1 MMDAS
6 RFVKLAPVLT
16 LCAVCLLAGCLKP
29 GSGAPE
35 PTPPT
40 VVVPVNVQSDAPLQA
55 APVASRPVAVES
67 PEPRINL
74 RMADAPVR
82 LVLQKLAELGN
93 IDLIVPAN
101 LNRTISVQ
109 YVNVPV
115 STALSDVLA
124 RSGLRLGAGPR
135 TSLPFDTV
143 TVFYQL
149 PANIDSLSVDG
160 IVRRFGVSREMA
172 ELIAK
177 SRRP

>member
-1 MMDAS
+1 MMETS
-6 RFVKLAPVLT
+6 RFARSAPTLM
-16 LCAVCLLAGCLKP
+16 LCAVCLLAGCLKH
-29 GSGAPE
+29 SQAAPE
-35 PTPPT
+35 PAPAAAPATT
-40 VVVPVNVQSDAPLQA
+40 VVDAPIQA
-55 APVASRPVAVES
+55 APIASAPVAVES
-67 PEPRINL
+67 PEPRISL
-74 RMADAPVR
+74 RMVDAPVR

-101 LNRTISVQ
+101 LNKTISVQ

-115 STALSDVLA
+115 SSALNDVLS
-124 RSGLRLGAGPR
+124 RSGLRLGAGAR
-135 TSLPFDTV
+135 TNLPFDTV

-160 IVRRFGVSREMA
+160 IIKRFGVSREMA